1 MDKKE
6 AELNSLR
13 NESANDRAE
22 NAELRDSLKRE
33 RSEVYKLRD
42 VAQELRS
49 LLDSRNDTLNQLQSK
64 TNEVEVLNRR
74 LKATQDNLHQTQ
86 ERLQR
91 GIEENEGLF
100 ARLRQM
106 EDNRG
111 NVNGSAGGA
120 EVTGSSSL
128 RRSRSSTGS
137 MPLPLQLCSRNLLGG
152 SSKKSLPRLDS
163 LSDLSNI
170 DYDLDLEALDRE
182 SLVDEYVE
190 LRARFERSLVEIRAL
205 KRELRLAQSAMD
217 GFEVAQ
223 MALKQQWQ
231 AKESDYTSQLSLMA
245 ARVQD
250 LTAKMSAAD
259 KQVRQLK
266 IKVAK
271 SESREKR
278 RTQSLK
284 GRESFQLS
292 KEVEDKLVDLE
303 HKMAA
308 LGSGTPSAEKG
319 ILLHTHRL
327 FNLKCETSREPKIFI
342 ISTETPPS
350 RARKGFEEPTKSFR
364 MRRKSLEG
372 GAVSGG
378 DPVKILLRV
387 DQLEQQLAG
396 RQSSTKKTSSSVER
410 KNSLPGRSPQGKPPR
425 SSPLKAASG
434 TVSTCLSVKQ
444 SATPDGPITR
454 PSKIVQDLEQCVVE
468 LELMFDSNKVK
479 KQTNNAHFSHLCL

>member
-1 MDKKE
+1 MEEKE
-6 AELNSLR
+6 AELRSLR
-13 NESANDRAE
+13 DESANGRAE

-74 LKATQDNLHQTQ
+74 LKATQENLNQTQ

-106 EDNRG
+106 EDNRSG
-111 NVNGSAGGA
+111 NGG
-120 EVTGSSSL
+120 VGVGGTGGTSGSSSL
-128 RRSRSSTGS
+128 RRSRSSTGGS
-137 MPLPLQLCSRNLLGG
+137 MPLPLQLCTRNLLGG

-205 KRELRLAQSAMD
+205 KRELRQAQSAVD

-231 AKESDYTSQLSLMA
+231 AKEVDYNSQLNLMA

-250 LTAKMSAAD
+250 LTSKMAAAD

-308 LGSGTPSAEKG
+308 LGTPADKG
-319 ILLHTHRL
+319 IL
-327 FNLKCETSREPKIFI
+327 FI
-342 ISTETPPS
+342 P
-350 RARKGFEEPTKSFR
+350 F
-364 MRRKSLEG
+364 
-372 GAVSGG
+372 
-378 DPVKILLRV
+378 
-387 DQLEQQLAG
+387 
-396 RQSSTKKTSSSVER
+396 
-410 KNSLPGRSPQGKPPR
+410 
-425 SSPLKAASG
+425 
-434 TVSTCLSVKQ
+434 
-444 SATPDGPITR
+444 
-454 PSKIVQDLEQCVVE
+454 
-468 LELMFDSNKVK
+468 
-479 KQTNNAHFSHLCL
+479 

>member
-1 MDKKE
+1 
-6 AELNSLR
+6 LR
-13 NESANDRAE
+13 DESANGRAE

-74 LKATQDNLHQTQ
+74 LKATQENLNQTQ

-106 EDNRG
+106 EDNRSG
-111 NVNGSAGGA
+111 NGG
-120 EVTGSSSL
+120 VGVGGTGGTSGSSSL
-128 RRSRSSTGS
+128 RRSRSSTGGS
-137 MPLPLQLCSRNLLGG
+137 MPLPLQLCTRNLLGG

-205 KRELRLAQSAMD
+205 KRELRQAQSAVD

-231 AKESDYTSQLSLMA
+231 AKEVDYNSQLNLMA

-250 LTAKMSAAD
+250 LTSKMAAAD

-308 LGSGTPSAEKG
+308 LGTPADKG
-319 ILLHTHRL
+319 IL
-327 FNLKCETSREPKIFI
+327 FI
-342 ISTETPPS
+342 P
-350 RARKGFEEPTKSFR
+350 F
-364 MRRKSLEG
+364 
-372 GAVSGG
+372 
-378 DPVKILLRV
+378 
-387 DQLEQQLAG
+387 
-396 RQSSTKKTSSSVER
+396 
-410 KNSLPGRSPQGKPPR
+410 
-425 SSPLKAASG
+425 
-434 TVSTCLSVKQ
+434 
-444 SATPDGPITR
+444 
-454 PSKIVQDLEQCVVE
+454 
-468 LELMFDSNKVK
+468 
-479 KQTNNAHFSHLCL
+479 

>member
-1 MDKKE
+1 MDEKE
-6 AELNSLR
+6 AELKSLR
-13 NESANDRAE
+13 NESVNDRSE

-74 LKATQDNLHQTQ
+74 LKATQENLSQTQ

-106 EDNRG
+106 EDNRP
-111 NVNGSAGGA
+111 NVNCERTGA

-137 MPLPLQLCSRNLLGG
+137 MPLQLCSRNLLGG

-170 DYDLDLEALDRE
+170 DYDLDLDALDRE

-205 KRELRLAQSAMD
+205 KRELRQTQSAMD

-231 AKESDYTSQLSLMA
+231 AKESDYNSQLSLMA

-250 LTAKMSAAD
+250 LTAKMAAAD

-308 LGSGTPSAEKG
+308 LGTGNPSSSAEKG
-319 ILLHTHRL
+319 ILLHQKIKLNSETGNEFVNDHIL
-327 FNLKCETSREPKIFI
+327 F
-342 ISTETPPS
+342 
-350 RARKGFEEPTKSFR
+350 
-364 MRRKSLEG
+364 
-372 GAVSGG
+372 
-378 DPVKILLRV
+378 
-387 DQLEQQLAG
+387 
-396 RQSSTKKTSSSVER
+396 
-410 KNSLPGRSPQGKPPR
+410 
-425 SSPLKAASG
+425 
-434 TVSTCLSVKQ
+434 
-444 SATPDGPITR
+444 
-454 PSKIVQDLEQCVVE
+454 
-468 LELMFDSNKVK
+468 
-479 KQTNNAHFSHLCL
+479 

>member
-1 MDKKE
+1 MASFLLIGPFLFLSRNLLDQKE
-6 AELNSLR
+6 AELRSLR
-13 NESANDRAE
+13 DDSANGRAE

-74 LKATQDNLHQTQ
+74 LKATQENLSQTQ

-106 EDNRG
+106 EDNRAG
-111 NVNGSAGGA
+111 VGGGGA
-120 EVTGSSSL
+120 ACVGGVGGSGTAGSSSL
-128 RRSRSSTGS
+128 RRSRSSTGGS
-137 MPLPLQLCSRNLLGG
+137 MPLPLQLCTRNLLGG

-170 DYDLDLEALDRE
+170 DYDLDLESLDRE

-205 KRELRLAQSAMD
+205 KRELRQAQSAVD

-231 AKESDYTSQLSLMA
+231 AKETDYNSQLSLMA

-250 LTAKMSAAD
+250 LTSKMAAAD

-308 LGSGTPSAEKG
+308 LGTPSSADKG
-319 ILLHTHRL
+319 
-327 FNLKCETSREPKIFI
+327 
-342 ISTETPPS
+342 
-350 RARKGFEEPTKSFR
+350 
-364 MRRKSLEG
+364 
-372 GAVSGG
+372 
-378 DPVKILLRV
+378 
-387 DQLEQQLAG
+387 
-396 RQSSTKKTSSSVER
+396 
-410 KNSLPGRSPQGKPPR
+410 KNSFW
-425 SSPLKAASG
+425 
-434 TVSTCLSVKQ
+434 VY
-444 SATPDGPITR
+444 
-454 PSKIVQDLEQCVVE
+454 E
-468 LELMFDSNKVK
+468 
-479 KQTNNAHFSHLCL
+479 